1 MGVSHAFFICSDSC
15 SPFCLQIEITNMKTQ
30 LLKLIAISL
39 LSHFTLVAQDWN
51 GIPVPAESGVEKEW
65 QLQEAHSDDFNYV
78 FNASA
83 QHSDFGP
90 SNKWYN
96 FYHNQWDGPGTTY
109 WKHNH
114 VSVDGND
121 LVLKASRNTS
131 TTKMGVEGINAG
143 CITSNNRV
151 LYPVY
156 VEASVSVADISLAS
170 DVWLL
175 SPDDTQE
182 IDIIECYGGADNNNS
197 FFAEF
202 IHLSHHSFIREPF
215 TDYQPRDFSSW
226 WKTEGVNGWGEHCWN
241 EGDREYVRIGVNW
254 IGPKHFEYYIDGNL
268 VRVLYDK
275 AFATNIN
282 GQWSYTY
289 PTMTN
294 GVLDFENGYQKVIT
308 HAQGT
313 TYSFETLQAANN
325 ASSVSVIDPYDF
337 QNGNGFTKELDIIIN
352 VESQNWHVEAGRT
365 PMDADL
371 ANDSQNTMKVDWIRV
386 YKPVD
391 VNQVVVTLEIDNES
405 EILNS
410 NHETDKDLVINY
422 SLDVGTGNTVVGEGV
437 RLLLREM
444 APGWE
449 VVKDYSLV
457 DPTAVGQSSGSF
469 EIDFSLLGVK
479 PIDELSSENWYFLY
493 LTYTSSDGQTMD
505 KGISP
510 ITIVDPLIT
519 GYNSSNVI
527 DQLHVFPNPVKTSV
541 QIKGE
546 ALLNGST
553 MFLMSATGRELFQQV
568 IEGNS
573 SQINLDTDYLDSGV
587 YMLKI
592 VSDQVY
598 VSTIVKE

>member
-1 MGVSHAFFICSDSC
+1 
-15 SPFCLQIEITNMKTQ
+15 MKTQ
-30 LLKLIAISL
+30 LLKTFTLL
-39 LSHFTLVAQDWN
+39 FLSHFTLIAQDWN
-51 GIPVPAESGVEKEW
+51 GIPVPADAGLEKEW

-78 FNASA
+78 FSEAN
-83 QHSDFGP
+83 QYSDFGP
-90 SNKWYN
+90 NNKWYN

-121 LVLKASRNTS
+121 LVLRASRNTS
-131 TTKMGVEGINAG
+131 TAKMGVEGINAG

-156 VEASVSVADISLAS
+156 VEASVSVADIALAS

-202 IHLSHHSFIREPF
+202 IHLSHHSFVREPF

-226 WKTEGVNGWGEHCWN
+226 WKTAGVSSWGEHCWN
-241 EGDREYVRIGVNW
+241 GGDRAYVRIGVNW
-254 IGPKHFEYYIDGNL
+254 IGPKHFEYYVDGNL

-275 AFATNIN
+275 AFATNNN
-282 GQWSYTY
+282 GVWSYTY

-308 HAQGT
+308 HAQGS
-313 TYSFETLQAANN
+313 TYSFEILEAANN

-365 PMDADL
+365 PKDADL

-391 VNQVVVTLEIDNES
+391 VNQVTATLEIDNES
-405 EILNS
+405 EILVTS
-410 NHETDKDLVINY
+410 HETDKGLVINY
-422 SLDVGTGNTVVGEGV
+422 SFDVGEKNTIVGEGV
-437 RLLLREM
+437 KIWLREM

-449 VVKDYSLV
+449 VVNDYSLV
-457 DPTAVGQSSGSF
+457 DPTAVGQSSGA
-469 EIDFSLLGVK
+469 FSIEFPLLGVK
-479 PIDELSSENWYFLY
+479 PTDELPSDNWYFLY
-493 LTYTSSDGQTMD
+493 LTYTSSDGQKID

-519 GYNSSNVI
+519 GVNSNNLI
-527 DQLHVFPNPVKTSV
+527 DQLNVFPNPSASNI
-541 QIKGE
+541 QIKGD
-546 ALLNGST
+546 ALLNGG
-553 MFLMSATGRELFQQV
+553 MLFLVSPTGKVLFQQV
-568 IEGNS
+568 ITGNNS
-573 SQINLDTDYLDSGV
+573 ALSLNTDGLDSGM
-587 YMLKI
+587 YMLKV

-598 VSTIVKE
+598 VATFIKE